1 MKKYI
6 ILLAAAA
13 FVAIACSKEQ
23 PIDDTTTDDQ
33 TVETPAN
40 AGKVTLTAT
49 MPDFIDDAS
58 KASINGSTG
67 AFGWEDDDRI
77 SVKYYLST
85 DHSVTQNFTFH
96 CTNPSTGLF
105 ESESAI
111 TEGYV
116 IASDAAVVAEYPVRN
131 PEYDYYYDYR
141 TFAGDP
147 GKTFIMEA
155 TVDAEGKLAFV
166 HKSAL
171 VKLTIKN
178 VPSFTYAIYVGTGES
193 NADLTQ
199 LEYLSF
205 SSNQES
211 QTYYIPVRPTS
222 SEAKMH
228 IKVSDS
234 TWNWFV
240 DKKSGIA
247 NQIQAGHLYVLP
259 ELTIGRVMFF
269 NDSDNRAKY
278 VKLISN
284 DNTNYDKSELN
295 DLTGGVKYRIVPS
308 TSWTAEGNQVTVEL
322 YGSDTNAGAFT
333 STKVFLYRNFDF
345 TVGASSLSSSY
356 RIYIEKN
363 KTGESKYNYSDCW
376 AFLENKDDSSD
387 QPPGAWGGTKMN
399 MINDDLFY
407 IDVPASAYGK
417 NYYLSSHVN
426 QNTEGDWHPKTYDN
440 ERLKITLNRDIKTTI
455 YAWSNGL
462 NFSYGNTWDTSWD
475 WQ

>member
-141 TFAGDP
+141 TFADDP

-178 VPSFTYAIYVGTGES
+178 VPSFTYYIYVGTG
-193 NADLTQ
+193 NDTAKYTRLDMI
-199 LEYLSF
+199 SF
-205 SSNQES
+205 SSDQES
-211 QTYYIPVRPTS
+211 LTYYLPVRPTS
-222 SEAKMH
+222 SNENLH
-228 IKVSDS
+228 IQVRDLNYNMILEKS
-234 TWNWFV
+234 TSNAV
-240 DKKSGIA
+240 
-247 NQIQAGHLYVLP
+247 QINAGHYYVLP
-259 ELTIGRVMFF
+259 ELTINNYILLTGSTNAAHKLGIQGRTYAGGWNSDWTEVDLTECSAGKYYIMANNYNSAEALQLELRANGSTQSATQFVI
-269 NDSDNRAKY
+269 NDNRTFDVSSNSMRGRYRVYARFSDAKKAEM
-278 VKLISN
+278 VQSN
-284 DNTNYDKSELN
+284 RIKIRMWYGSQYDKPFVN
-295 DLTGGVKYRIVPS
+295 
-308 TSWTAEGNQVTVEL
+308 
-322 YGSDTNAGAFT
+322 
-333 STKVFLYRNFDF
+333 
-345 TVGASSLSSSY
+345 ASSEVSNNIAYHELPVDYYGHDNVWFKFHKPTDEGVYVQS
-356 RIYIEKN
+356 
-363 KTGESKYNYSDCW
+363 
-376 AFLENKDDSSD
+376 
-387 QPPGAWGGTKMN
+387 
-399 MINDDLFY
+399 
-407 IDVPASAYGK
+407 ASA
-417 NYYLSSHVN
+417 VTIN
-426 QNTEGDWHPKTYDN
+426 QDYWTEIN
-440 ERLKITLNRDIKTTI
+440 
-455 YAWSNGL
+455 
-462 NFSYGNTWDTSWD
+462 
-475 WQ
+475 